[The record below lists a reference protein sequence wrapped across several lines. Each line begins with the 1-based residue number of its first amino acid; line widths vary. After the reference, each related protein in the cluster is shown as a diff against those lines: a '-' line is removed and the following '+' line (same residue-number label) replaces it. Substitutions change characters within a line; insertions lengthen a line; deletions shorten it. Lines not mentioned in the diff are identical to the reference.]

1 MMKGLKSMH
10 DSFNIASP
18 SPNTQHTARLLFSG
32 EIRFG
37 PPYYSLLVDD
47 YSFSGRIFGDVH
59 LWSQTSRLLAVQE
72 WLTLDYSEGPIT
84 ALVLIDVRMM
94 REISV
99 ARATKGFIVPETFED
114 PMIVYRTD
122 YAGQPGL
129 QHVELDTAKL
139 TDWKELA

>member
-1 MMKGLKSMH
+1 MR

-18 SPNTQHTARLLFSG
+18 SPNTQHTAHLLFGG

-37 PPYYSLLVDD
+37 PPYYSLLVDEH
-47 YSFSGRIFGDVH
+47 SFGDRIFGGAH

-84 ALVLIDVRMM
+84 ALVLIDLRLR
-94 REISV
+94 RETSV

-114 PMIVYRTD
+114 PVIVYRTD
-122 YAGQPGL
+122 YAGQPGI
-129 QHVELDTAKL
+129 QHVELDTSKI